1 MIGALSLLA
10 YSIGRVFFDPVSLVP
25 TIGRTMAFAVLSL
38 SQVVHTFNM
47 RSHHSVFQIGL
58 FSNPRLI
65 LAAIVC
71 ILLQVGVIAIPWAA
85 EIFRT
90 VPLTPLQ
97 WMITVVLSLVPL
109 FCVEIEK
116 SIFSKN

>member
-25 TIGRTMAFAVLSL
+25 TIGRTMACAVLSL

-58 FSNPRLI
+58 FSNPCLI

-85 EIFRT
+85 EILRT